1 MGTKTMTNIDNT
13 LLNDAKITGDHAE
26 NYGDHVAFYDK
37 AAQLASIKLN
47 RVYSGYDMVMLK
59 VAMIEAQIS
68 NRWDHVDHYAEITS
82 LHAIASLYIVKNNV
96 KNMLDHVEQDIK
108 DMAAKLVKSEDNN
121 AQ

>member
-1 MGTKTMTNIDNT
+1 MTNVDNT
-13 LLNDAKITGDHAE
+13 LLNAAKITGDHAE

-47 RVYSGYDMVMLK
+47 RVYSGYDMVMLHIAHLETK
-59 VAMIEAQIS
+59 IA
-68 NRWDHVDHYAEITS
+68 NRWDHAEHYAEITS

-108 DMAAKLVKSEDNN
+108 DMAAKLVKSEDSN
-121 AQ
+121 A

>member
-1 MGTKTMTNIDNT
+1 MTNIDNT
-13 LLNDAKITGDHAE
+13 LLNAAKITGDHADH
-26 NYGDHVAFYDK
+26 YGDHVAFYDK
-37 AAQLASIKLN
+37 AAQIASIKLN

-82 LHAIASLYIVKNNV
+82 LHAIASLYIQPKSV

-108 DMAAKLVKSEDNN
+108 DMAAKLVNTGDSNV
-121 AQ
+121 